1 MSRIIYNN
9 NESNQIQPI
18 SSLIPNKPRYPNI
31 GYSHR
36 NNNKY
41 NNQYRNYNINP
52 NNIYN
57 SKFYRRNYINQN
69 FQQNYRNVNRRNTND
84 YHVNSYSYENNRRGS
99 MISSVPEQRKSGK
112 NQRMKRSISR
122 QRQGRTSKPGQLQL
136 NDYMPPQLRVTT
148 SIGNI
153 PNLPLDFTLTNLDT
167 TMNAR
172 SNLPGNILTQRP
184 NYTTQAIT
192 TNDTTQPFVVCN
204 DLNENINEQQLQ
216 HNNNQQL
223 KHNYNQ
229 PERPTIATTTTTTS
243 YRRRQRRIR
252 QRQQRQNYHD
262 INNENHNRFNILE
275 KIDTSTDTESDY
287 ENQAVD
293 DVLSIVDNDSNYN
306 NENQSRQQNKWNQIN
321 NRNNDNK
328 NNDNF
333 KKIKQKIYL
342 EPNRIMRYM
351 QDNVAVI
358 MGSRGNQAYVLA
370 ATPLYDEWIR
380 NNYELQVWQTYQR
393 MGIQDKH
400 WAKEVVTRTKK
411 RDNIINSR
419 FIQKKINRLTNNIA
433 QTNAQ
438 ITNLQIQLNT
448 YWTQTTAGTMNTTMT
463 SNAPL
468 TTAPGTN
475 TNRIRDA
482 VDRLEKTILQ
492 YIQHCTQHV
501 KNMSENKIRLAQIQI
516 DEYKALEDFKEIAN
530 PNQWNIHLM
539 LKSKMKQ
546 WSTKNKNYITAA
558 KRIEYDLPPKFI
570 SSASCT
576 FKIDESIVSK
586 EEAQI
591 LYDQMRQLTKD
602 YRMQAMSIYLRAM
615 TREKEILKNEIDN
628 IIKGFTQENTEDYDI
643 ELDSGYIAFKYY
655 NELREKRLNLEAQ
668 KAGYFLEEQRVEGD
682 QIEEEET
689 TVAPTL
695 TRSLGEDF
703 LLQI

>member
-1 MSRIIYNN
+1 
-9 NESNQIQPI
+9 
-18 SSLIPNKPRYPNI
+18 
-31 GYSHR
+31 
-36 NNNKY
+36 
-41 NNQYRNYNINP
+41 
-52 NNIYN
+52 
-57 SKFYRRNYINQN
+57 
-69 FQQNYRNVNRRNTND
+69 
-84 YHVNSYSYENNRRGS
+84 
-99 MISSVPEQRKSGK
+99 
-112 NQRMKRSISR
+112 
-122 QRQGRTSKPGQLQL
+122 
-136 NDYMPPQLRVTT
+136 
-148 SIGNI
+148 
-153 PNLPLDFTLTNLDT
+153 
-167 TMNAR
+167 
-172 SNLPGNILTQRP
+172 
-184 NYTTQAIT
+184 
-192 TNDTTQPFVVCN
+192 
-204 DLNENINEQQLQ
+204 EQQLQ

-419 FIQKKINRLTNNIA
+419 FIQKKINQLTNNIA

-468 TTAPGTN
+468 TTASGTN

-530 PNQWNIHLM
+530 PNQWNIHLI

-546 WSTKNKNYITAA
+546 WSTKNKNYITAT

-570 SSASCT
+570 SSANCT
-576 FKIDESIVSK
+576 FRIDESIVSK
-586 EEAQI
+586 EEAQS

-628 IIKGFTQENTEDYDI
+628 IIKGFIQENAEDFDI

-668 KAGYFLEEQRVEGD
+668 KAVYFLEEQRVEGD

-695 TRSLGEDF
+695 T
-703 LLQI
+703 